1 MPTCIRSSSSSMAS
15 ARQPRSPAGSTQCR
29 RKYGHVTGRRRTQLS
44 WGGNVWFNG
53 ADGERQ
59 AIRVDSRD
67 THGAYSV
74 IESVA
79 EPGCAVPTHRHRNE
93 EEHFLVISGRYRI
106 AIGDQIL
113 DAPPGTRATVPRNTP
128 HSWRNIAAE
137 ESQLLAILTPGG
149 FEQIIH
155 AVKDTP
161 TEKIRDL
168 AEGFGCDIL
177 GPPVAE

>member
-1 MPTCIRSSSSSMAS
+1 MGGSMDT
-15 ARQPRSPAGSTQCR
+15 SPD
-29 RKYGHVTGRRRTQLS
+29 VT
-44 WGGNVWFNG
+44 VWFKG

-59 AIRVDSRD
+59 AIWVDSRD
-67 THGAYSV
+67 THGTYAV

-79 EPGCAVPTHRHRNE
+79 TPGCAAPMHSHCHE
-93 EEHFLVISGRYRI
+93 EEHFLVISGHYRI

-137 ESQLLAILTPGG
+137 ESRLLTILTPGG
-149 FEQIIH
+149 FEQIIY

-161 TEKIRDL
+161 PEKIRDL
-168 AEGFGCDIL
+168 AARFGCDII

>member
-1 MPTCIRSSSSSMAS
+1 MSSGVEGPSSV
-15 ARQPRSPAGSTQCR
+15 G
-29 RKYGHVTGRRRTQLS
+29 
-44 WGGNVWFNG
+44 GGNGWFKG

-67 THGAYSV
+67 THGTYSV

-79 EPGCAVPTHRHRNE
+79 TPDCAVPTHRHRNE
-93 EEHFLVISGRYRI
+93 EEHLLVIRVATDCHRRP
-106 AIGDQIL
+106 DP

-128 HSWRNIAAE
+128 HSWRNIAAK
-137 ESQLLAILTPGG
+137 ESRLLAILTPGG
-149 FEQIIH
+149 FEQIVY

-161 TEKIRDL
+161 PERNRDL
-168 AEGFGCDIL
+168 APGSGCDIL